1 MKKADTHLEVEDL
14 MSDEDGFAVRVGQR
28 VDGQHS
34 KGSSL
39 SVLEGDDNE
48 RSLPLLRQALHPWS
62 GSKPT
67 HAEG

>member
-14 MSDEDGFAVRVGQR
+14 VSDEDGFAVRVGQR
-28 VDGQHS
+28 VDAQYS

-48 RSLPLLRQALHPWS
+48 RSLPLL
-62 GSKPT
+62 
-67 HAEG
+67 